1 LVAAFELPALLRRQ
15 AREAVADLAMVRRD
29 WDPATTRAL
38 SRPVLTYHLRKVAG
52 LADADRLRLVPLRHG
67 DVRLDALA
75 RRALS
80 DLFVLREVFVH
91 QIYRYPYERYGPV
104 RRVLDLGSNIGMS
117 PLYFSLRYPGAE
129 VVCVEPV
136 AENVI
141 MLRRQAARNRDL
153 RWRIEP
159 VAVAGWAGPAT
170 LTVGDLLD
178 RAGWDRVDV
187 VKMDIA
193 GAEEGVLLDATPD
206 WLHRVGAL
214 ALDIHAP
221 YVGRAA
227 IVTRLAEYGFRAAAP
242 DGPHPAIFAR
252 SVYNGAAIH

>member
-1 LVAAFELPALLRRQ
+1 
-15 AREAVADLAMVRRD
+15 MVRRD

-38 SRPVLTYHLRKVAG
+38 SRPLLAYHLRMVSG
-52 LADADRLRLVPLRHG
+52 LADTDRLRLVPLRYG
-67 DVRLDALA
+67 NVRLDVLA
-75 RRALS
+75 RQALG
-80 DLFVLREVFVH
+80 DLFLLREIFVH

-117 PLYFSLRYPGAE
+117 PLYFSLRYPDAE

-136 AENVI
+136 AENVT

-159 VAVAGWAGPAT
+159 VAVAGRAGPAT

-187 VKMDIA
+187 LKMDIE
-193 GAEEGVLLDATPD
+193 GAEESVLLDATPD

-214 ALDIHAP
+214 ALDIHGT
-221 YVGRAA
+221 YVSREA
-227 IVTRLAEYGFRAAAP
+227 IVTRLAEYGFRAAAR
-242 DGPHPAIFAR
+242 DGPHSAIFAR
-252 SVYNGAAIH
+252 SVYNGVAIH